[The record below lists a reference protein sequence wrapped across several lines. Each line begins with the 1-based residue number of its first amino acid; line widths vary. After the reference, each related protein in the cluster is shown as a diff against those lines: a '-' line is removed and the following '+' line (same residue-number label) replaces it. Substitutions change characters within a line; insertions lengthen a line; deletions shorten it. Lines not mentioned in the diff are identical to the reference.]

1 MYPAPFEYT
10 VARSFE
16 DAVAL
21 LMEHGP
27 DARLLAG
34 GQSLLPMMNLRLARP
49 SVLIDLNPLASNAA
63 PTVTDNML
71 RIPALTRQRA
81 LERAALIRD
90 HAPLLAAAARHVG
103 NVRVRSRGTVG
114 GNLAHGEPSSELSA
128 AAVALGASVVVLGP
142 TGERTVRADDAAR
155 QSGPITVAVCTD
167 PVDRYQCGHDAPR
180 RDRGPHRA

>member
-21 LMEHGP
+21 LMEHGL

-63 PTVTDNML
+63 PTVTDNMI

-90 HAPLLAAAARHVG
+90 HAPLLAGRRPARWQRPG
-103 NVRVRSRGTVG
+103 TQPRDGRWQPRSW
-114 GNLAHGEPSSELSA
+114 
-128 AAVALGASVVVLGP
+128 
-142 TGERTVRADDAAR
+142 
-155 QSGPITVAVCTD
+155 
-167 PVDRYQCGHDAPR
+167 
-180 RDRGPHRA
+180 